1 MIVQPFRGGDWP
13 TLGVELELQLIDQE
27 SFDLAPVANE
37 ILADVPEGME
47 ESIKR
52 ELYLCCVEVNTGICR
67 DVDEVGRDLA
77 DRLAVVADRAARN
90 GARLAW
96 GGAHPFAH
104 WLDQTISPDA
114 RYHDLVDHFK
124 DTLLREMTFGL
135 HVHVGVRDGDA
146 AARTCTRVAHYLPTL
161 LALSANSPFW
171 CGRDTG
177 LRSYRLD
184 VMGTAPTGGQPPFLR
199 DWASFVK
206 LAERMAAVG
215 CIETTK
221 ELWWDVRPSDR
232 HGTVEVRICDMP
244 TDLPS
249 VQGLA
254 AFIQC
259 LVHHIAED
267 PDYEPTELDEFGR
280 LMIRQ
285 NRWRAARQGLDAVL
299 VDPATG
305 RNEPVRDEIRRMI
318 SGLEGTAEK
327 LGCGRWL
334 DYVRAMVDRP
344 DGASRQLEIFERTG
358 RLTDVARFLAGE
370 EIGDED
376 AENEDSDVT
385 TSA

>member
-1 MIVQPFRGGDWP
+1 MTVEPFRGGSWP
-13 TLGVELELQLIDQE
+13 TLGVELELQLVDQE

-37 ILADVPEGME
+37 ILSEIPDEFR

-77 DRLAVVADRAARN
+77 GKLAVTAERAARN

-104 WLDQTISPDA
+104 WLDQPISPDV
-114 RYHDLVDHFK
+114 RYHELADQFK
-124 DTLLREMTFGL
+124 DTLLRQMTFGL
-135 HVHVGVRDGDA
+135 HVHVGVKDGDT

-171 CGRDTG
+171 CGRPTG
-177 LRSYRLD
+177 LYSYRLD

-206 LAERMAAVG
+206 LAERLAAVG
-215 CIETTK
+215 CIKTTK

-232 HGTVEVRICDMP
+232 YGTVEVRICDMP

-249 VQGLA
+249 VQGLT

-259 LVHHIAED
+259 LVHHTAED
-267 PDYEPTELDEFGR
+267 TEYEPAELDEFGR
-280 LMIRQ
+280 MMIRQ
-285 NRWRAARQGLDAVL
+285 NRWRAARHGLDAVL
-299 VDPATG
+299 VDPASG
-305 RNEPVRDEIRRMI
+305 RNESVRDEIQRMI
-318 SGLEGTAEK
+318 VGLRGTAEK

-334 DYVRAMVDRP
+334 DYVRVMAERP
-344 DGASRQLEIFERTG
+344 DGATRQIEVFEQTG

-370 EIGDED
+370 KIESEVDLK
-376 AENEDSDVT
+376 A
-385 TSA
+385 